1 MPVIGHNAIQYSSCF
16 QAGQMLGHSVT
27 EETFGKYSHQQNSN
41 ICKQFSMS
49 TAKLNM
55 SRDMFPCLHSAH
67 RELKN
72 KTFKPIV
79 SVALIY
85 AAGKLTLS

>member
-1 MPVIGHNAIQYSSCF
+1 MPMIGHNAIQYSSCF

-27 EETFGKYSHQQNSN
+27 EETFGKYAHQQTSN
-41 ICKQFSMS
+41 ICKQFSTS
-49 TAKLNM
+49 IAKLNM
-55 SRDMFPCLHSAH
+55 SREMFPSYSAH

-72 KTFKPIV
+72 KTFKAIM

-85 AAGKLTLS
+85 TARKLILS